1 MSLLTTIAAGA
12 VIFLLGAIIAIGAR
26 PRDEDAVIERKRC
39 QGDGGYTGGTSRSGD
54 NCASNASNAGGDCGG
69 GDGGGD

>member
-26 PRDEDAVIERKRC
+26 PRPEDEAVEKRRRD
-39 QGDGGYTGGTSRSGD
+39 DGGYSGD
-54 NCASNASNAGGDCGG
+54 AGGSNSDCASDAGGDCGG
-69 GDGGGD
+69 GD